1 MQIAIPSPLRLLK
14 VLLML
19 FILGSVTAH
28 ARDAK
33 ENSRINHL
41 LKSVENLEGAVFIRN
56 GTEYKPKDAVSHLRM
71 KLDKAGDKIKTA
83 ENFIDGLASK
93 SSVSGKAYQIRKS
106 DGTKVTTSAFFYARL
121 KEYDK
126 ANP

>member
-1 MQIAIPSPLRLLK
+1 MPISIPSYLRLLK
-14 VLLML
+14 VLLTL
-19 FILGSVTAH
+19 FILSSVTTH
-28 ARDAK
+28 ARDAE
-33 ENSRINHL
+33 ENSRIDHL
-41 LKSVENLEGAVFIRN
+41 LQSVENLEGAVLIRN

-71 KLDKAGDKIKTA
+71 KLDKVDDKIKTA

-106 DGTKVTTSAFFYARL
+106 DGTAVTTSAFFYARL